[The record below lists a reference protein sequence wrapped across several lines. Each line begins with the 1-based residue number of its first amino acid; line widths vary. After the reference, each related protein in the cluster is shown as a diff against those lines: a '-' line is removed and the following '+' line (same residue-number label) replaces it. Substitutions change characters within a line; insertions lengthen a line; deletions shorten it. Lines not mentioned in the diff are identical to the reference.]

1 VRTILCV
8 VMVCALTA
16 CTTENK
22 APLVATDVVVYQA
35 MPGNSMRAG
44 YLVLTNNTDA
54 TVTIDRVTS
63 PQFGMVE
70 MHESLLE
77 NGIAKMR
84 ALPTLALPPGATVR
98 FEKGGKHL
106 MLMRPIDVF
115 DSVTL
120 NFYSSDRLLLSVVV
134 DQESARGEA
143 SQGASDLFMN
153 SYLVSIMS
161 VSALRIFAIASY
173 YVRSAP

>member
-1 VRTILCV
+1 MRTIFCV
-8 VMVCALTA
+8 VILCAMTA
-16 CTTENK
+16 CTTEYE
-22 APLVATDVVVYQA
+22 APLVATDVVVYQSV
-35 MPGNSMRAG
+35 PGNPMRAG

-54 TVTIDRVTS
+54 TITIDRVTS

-77 NGIAKMR
+77 NGIAKMQ
-84 ALPTLALPPGATVR
+84 ALPALAVPPFDTVR

-120 NFYSSDRLLLSVVV
+120 NFYSNDTLLLSVVV
-134 DQESARGEA
+134 DQEPARGEA
-143 SQGASDLFMN
+143 
-153 SYLVSIMS
+153 I
-161 VSALRIFAIASY
+161 
-173 YVRSAP
+173 